1 MKPSTLMKV
10 SNVFCT
16 IFTILALAGSLLLVI
31 AFLALPS
38 VLDGMGLNLE
48 SLLSDGITNDSEA
61 LEFIIAG
68 GATMVAYIGGAV
80 LVLIF
85 FPFFLLPCIASVV
98 GWRML
103 RGYKGAWD
111 HPTALK
117 KKKTDSILKIVI
129 SIILIVYSAVVTLGT
144 IPVIFGAV
152 LLYGG
157 GVLLPAV
164 LALKSE
170 SVE

>member
-1 MKPSTLMKV
+1 MKPSMLMKV

-16 IFTILALAGSLLLVI
+16 VFTILALAGSIILIV

-38 VLDGMGLNLE
+38 VLDGMGLSLE
-48 SLLSDGITNDSEA
+48 TLAADGITNDSEV
-61 LEFIIAG
+61 LEFLIAG
-68 GATMVAYIGGAV
+68 GATMVAYIGGVV
-80 LVLIF
+80 LLLAF
-85 FPFFLLPCIASVV
+85 FPYFLLPCIASIV

-129 SIILIVYSAVVTLGT
+129 SIILIVYSAVITLGT
-144 IPVIFGAV
+144 IPVIFGAI

-157 GVLLPAV
+157 GILLPAA

>member
-1 MKPSTLMKV
+1 MKPSLLMKI

-16 IFTILALAGSLLLVI
+16 IFTILALAGSILLVI

-38 VLDGMGLNLE
+38 VLDGMGLSLE
-48 SLLSDGITNDSEA
+48 SLVADGITSDSEA
-61 LEFIIAG
+61 LEFLIAG
-68 GATMVAYIGGAV
+68 GATMVAYIGGVV
-80 LVLIF
+80 LLLVF
-85 FPFFLLPCIASVV
+85 FPYFLLPCIASIV

-129 SIILIVYSAVVTLGT
+129 SIILIVYTAVITLGT
-144 IPVIFGAV
+144 IPAV
-152 LLYGG
+152 LGGILLYGG
-157 GVLLPAV
+157 GVLLPAF